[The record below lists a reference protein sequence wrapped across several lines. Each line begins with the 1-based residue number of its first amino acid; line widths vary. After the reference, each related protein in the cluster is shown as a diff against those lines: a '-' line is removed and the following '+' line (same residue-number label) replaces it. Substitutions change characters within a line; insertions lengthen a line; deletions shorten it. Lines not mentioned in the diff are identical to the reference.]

1 MAIGPIA
8 HGYLAFKFNALT
20 TLSPEEET
28 HDEKPQSKAKYFT
41 KDDCLGNLELGSKY
55 LSAQIN
61 AAHLHHQMNLSK
73 GYAGI
78 PLMPPKVG

>member
-28 HDEKPQSKAKYFT
+28 HDEKPQSKGKFDAKDYFT
-41 KDDCLGNLELGSKY
+41 NFLQLGSEY
-55 LSAQIN
+55 LSAKVN
-61 AAHLHHQMNLSK
+61 AAHLHQQMNLSK

-78 PLMPPKVG
+78 PLMPPKQG